1 MMRRLLAVVVRLGAG
16 LGAMLAA
23 ASGGGVAVAAGADS
37 APAGEA
43 DLAELR
49 GLVDEP
55 IVSTA
60 SQSLETASA
69 APATS
74 TSISAEELRR
84 FGIRSL
90 DEAINYLSLGMLT
103 QNPLHSVEV
112 GARGV
117 LLTADFGSH
126 VLLLVNGHT
135 MNEQWAAAAYFERGA
150 AIPFELIDHIEIIL
164 GPGSVLY
171 GSNAMLGVINI
182 ITKHAS
188 AFAGYHLVVES
199 ELPVSGRLGLGFGH
213 EFSIA
218 GLPASITAALDY
230 YRQDGPAFTFGPQT
244 VGDDAVT
251 MAPKKFN
258 PAGIRAGVWGG
269 VADRSYWTRV
279 PAAYAQL
286 TLGHFELDLR
296 AASYTRGTPYIN
308 SINQFQGDFNDPD
321 NHERDRWLSM
331 DLKHHMPLSSAVELR
346 SRLYADVYD
355 YRQRLRSSATEDCEA
370 GQTNGCLRETLGL
383 SRWAGLEEQAIID
396 WRHDQSLVTL
406 VGADGRIRYNGS
418 QLDIQDVDTGSSSG
432 SLGRVRRTE
441 GALGVYLQQTIRPA
455 SRVDLNLGARFDG
468 DQRFGTH
475 LSPRVALAVHPWA
488 EGTLKAIYSE
498 AFRAPTIYE
507 VTYLDP
513 GSEIAAP
520 GLNPEV
526 VKSVEGVLTQ
536 RWRGDRFLLGAFR
549 SWWRGLVVLTQ
560 LTPDEIAAAITRNQ
574 LLPGTTSATQYRNV
588 SDISDVG
595 ANGSYEGTRLGGRLR
610 FGANLTIAQGHRT
623 EPGGA
628 SVDLTVTPKV
638 FGNARVSMALPGQLP
653 VVGLVMLFFGD
664 RLADRANDGMF
675 VPTPRAPAQI
685 EMRLTLSGDVP
696 AIARLSYRVSADL
709 ALADRNPYVVG
720 PLQAATAD
728 HPSAELSPVDRF
740 RVAVG
745 LSYRFGK

>member
-1 MMRRLLAVVVRLGAG
+1 MMRPLLTIVRLGVG
-16 LGAMLAA
+16 LGVMLAV
-23 ASGGGVAVAAGADS
+23 ASGGGVAVAAATDPP
-37 APAGEA
+37 PAEEE
-43 DLAELR
+43 LAELR

-55 IVSTA
+55 ILSTA

-182 ITKHAS
+182 ITKQAS
-188 AFAGYHLVVES
+188 AFAGYRLVVES

-213 EFSIA
+213 EFSVA
-218 GLPASITAALDY
+218 GLPASVTVAVDY

-244 VGDDAVT
+244 VGNDAVT

-258 PAGIRAGVWGG
+258 PAGTGAGVWGG
-269 VADRSYWTRV
+269 LADRSYWTRV
-279 PAAYAQL
+279 PAAYGQF

-296 AASYTRGTPYIN
+296 AASYTRATPYIN

-321 NHERDRWLSM
+321 NQERDRWLSL
-331 DLKHHMPLSSAVELR
+331 DLRHHRSLSSAVDLR

-355 YRQRLRSSATEDCEA
+355 YGQRLRSSAAEDCEA
-370 GQTNGCLRETLGL
+370 GQTNGCLRKTLGL
-383 SRWAGLEEQAIID
+383 SRWAGLEEQANID
-396 WRHDQSLVTL
+396 WRHDGSLVTL
-406 VGADGRIRYNGS
+406 FGADGRIRYDGS
-418 QLDIQDVDTGSSSG
+418 QLDIRDIDTGASSG

-441 GALGVYLQQTIRPA
+441 GSLGVYLQQTIRPA

-475 LSPRVALAVHPWA
+475 LSPRVALAVRPWA
-488 EGTLKAIYSE
+488 GGTLKAIYSE
-498 AFRAPTIYE
+498 AFRAPTLYE
-507 VTYLDP
+507 VSYLDP

-520 GLNPEV
+520 DLSPETV
-526 VKSVEGVLTQ
+526 RSVEGMITQ
-536 RWRGDRFLLGAFR
+536 RWGRDRILLGAFR

-560 LTPDEIAAAITRNQ
+560 LSADELAAAIARNQ

-588 SDISDVG
+588 SDISDIG
-595 ANGSYEGTRLGGRLR
+595 ADGSYEGTRLSGRLR
-610 FGANLTIAQGHRT
+610 FGANVTIAQARRT
-623 EPGGA
+623 EPGGD

-664 RLADRANDGMF
+664 RLADRAHDGMF
-675 VPTPRAPAQI
+675 VPTPRAPPQV
-685 EMRLTLSGDVP
+685 EMRLTLSGDVR
-696 AIARLSYRVSADL
+696 AISGLSYRVSADL

-720 PLQAATAD
+720 PLRAATAD

-745 LSYRFGK
+745 LSYHFGK